1 MATAAPVERIDIG
14 RVIGRGFSA
23 LRANFLAFFACA
35 LLLTGAPSFFM
46 QYWALSEAGAVDDLE
61 YFVSLAFWGP
71 VVGALLLTIVT
82 GALLQGVLVR
92 STILF
97 LSGRQA
103 DLSHSLALALRL
115 LIPII
120 IVSIIVSVLTVLG
133 LLLLIVP
140 GIMIYCAF
148 IVSVPA
154 LIEERRGIAGSL
166 RRSRELTR
174 GSRLAIFLLLVIFW
188 VFSVIISGLLGL
200 IGGTPAITPGT
211 VEFPDPILAG
221 ATSAIGSALTSV
233 IVAVSL
239 AALYVEL
246 RTVKEG
252 ATTDDLAA
260 IFE

>member
-1 MATAAPVERIDIG
+1 MAAAAPVEKIDIG
-14 RVIGRGFSA
+14 RVIGRGFEA

-46 QYWALSEAGAVDDLE
+46 QYWLLSEMGAADDPEFFL
-61 YFVSLAFWGP
+61 SLRYWGP
-71 VVGALLLTIVT
+71 VVGALLLTMVT

-92 STILF
+92 STILQ

-103 DLSHSLALALRL
+103 DFAHSLTLALRL
-115 LIPII
+115 LVPMIL
-120 IVSIIVSVLTVLG
+120 VSIIVTLLTVLG
-133 LLLLIVP
+133 FMLLIVP

-148 IVSVPA
+148 LVSVPA
-154 LIEERRGIAGSL
+154 LIEERRGVFGSM
-166 RRSRELTR
+166 RRSRDLTR
-174 GSRLAIFLLLVIFW
+174 GSRMRIFLLLIIFW
-188 VFSVIISGLLGL
+188 IFSIIISGLLGL
-200 IGGTPAITPGT
+200 IGGAPIMGPDMMQ
-211 VEFPDPILAG
+211 VPDPILAG
-221 ATSAIGSALTSV
+221 ATSGIASALTSV
-233 IVAVSL
+233 IVAVAL